1 MSTDHARLQKHVVNL
16 SNDSPFCYFDKKYQQ
31 YEYGPCT
38 TETINPIL

>member
-16 SNDSPFCYFDKKYQQ
+16 SNDSFCYFDKKYQQ